1 MKRLSASTTLATVL
15 LAACL
20 ALPAQAGVSCHLINA
35 KGVGKD
41 LGLGKTAADVIGG
54 GLLEGT
60 LAGTITVTGPPVSGL
75 APFMETIIS
84 TNNHGSLT
92 IVVTGAIDITTG
104 NFNASGPVTVGT
116 GKLSDATGNVSLTGV
131 VNFAS
136 GVFTEDISG
145 VVCVNLGH

>member
-1 MKRLSASTTLATVL
+1 MKRSCASTLLVTLLFGAG
-15 LAACL
+15 L
-20 ALPAQAGVSCHLINA
+20 ALPAKAGVSCHLINA

-75 APFMETIIS
+75 APFMETIVYS
-84 TNNHGSLT
+84 NSRGTLT
-92 IVVTGAIDITTG
+92 VVVTGAIDITTG
-104 NFNASGPVTVGT
+104 QFNASGPVTAGT
-116 GKLSDATGNVSLTGV
+116 GKLSDATGNISLAGV

-136 GVFTEDISG
+136 GLFTEDISG
-145 VVCVNLGH
+145 VLCVDLAH